1 MRLWREL
8 VAGLRR
14 LLEREDVER
23 DLADEVRHFM
33 EEAEADRVVHGAT
46 PQEARRAV
54 RLRYGDELHAREEVR
69 SRGWDGAL
77 DALVGDVRTSLRGL
91 RRDPGFSI
99 VTVLTLALGIGA
111 ATAIFSVVRPVLFEP
126 LAYPR
131 PERILAIDTRGDDG
145 ALVQN
150 TFGTFLELD
159 RRAQAMESLAAF
171 KPWQPTLTGGTEPQR
186 LEGQSVSA
194 SYFDVLGVQPTLGA
208 GFDAAADRPGGRAEV
223 ILSDALWRS
232 RFGTDPE
239 ILGRT
244 LRLDGEAYAV
254 VGVMGPGFENAT
266 APGATLWTSLRYDP
280 APVSF
285 DTREWGHHL
294 DVIGRVRAGVDPP
307 AARAELDEIAR
318 TPLPDFPRP
327 GHAALTQGLSVRTLK
342 DAVTADARPTMLAV
356 LGAVALL
363 VLVTCVNVTL
373 LLLARGA
380 SRRSEFA
387 MRSVLGAGRG
397 RLLRYLL
404 TESLV
409 TATLGGLVGVAV
421 AAAGVSALVSLSPA
435 TLWGADPPGL
445 DGPALAFALALTGV
459 VGVLFGLAPGLHR
472 ASGRPQAIRDAGRRY
487 ARSSRG
493 ARRVLVVVEV
503 ALATVLLVGT
513 GLILRSTHRL
523 LSVPLGFHPSGAVV
537 LQVNGTGLESGDATI
552 HRFFDQALEAVRDV
566 PGVTAAALTSQLPL
580 SGDADVYG
588 VTPADRGAS
597 AGGPA
602 YRYAVTPGY
611 LETMGIALRS
621 GRLLGEDDVAEGRPV
636 AVISE
641 RLARSLFQDGD
652 PLGQRLQVG
661 APREDPYTVVGVVG
675 DVKQASLA
683 AEDTEAIYLT
693 SGQWHWADRVRWL
706 VVRTEGDPVAMV
718 PAIRRAVWSVDGD
731 QPVIRAQPMAGL
743 VTRSE
748 AERRFVLVV
757 LAAFALASTALAVIG
772 LYGVISGMVTER
784 LQEMGLRAALGA
796 PRERI
801 VGLVLRQG
809 MALTALGLALG
820 VILSIAASGAVDSML
835 YRVAPG
841 DPLIR
846 AGVVLVLAG
855 VAAVACLLP
864 AIRAAGADP
873 VRTLRAE

>member
-14 LLEREDVER
+14 LLDREDVER

-33 EEAEADRVVHGAT
+33 EEAEADLVARGAT
-46 PQEARRAV
+46 RQEARRSV
-54 RLRYGDELHAREEVR
+54 RVRYGDELHAREEVR
-69 SRGWDGAL
+69 RRGWDGAVDVL
-77 DALVGDVRTSLRGL
+77 LGDVRASLRGL
-91 RRDPGFSI
+91 LRDPGFAV
-99 VTVLTLALGIGA
+99 VTILTLSLGIGA

-126 LAYPR
+126 LPYPQ
-131 PERILAIDTRGDDG
+131 PERILAVETRGDDG

-159 RRAQAMESLAAF
+159 RRARSLGSLAVF
-171 KPWQPTLTGGTEPQR
+171 KPWQPTLTGTEPER
-186 LEGQSVSA
+186 LYGQSVSA
-194 SYFDVLGVQPTLGA
+194 SYFDVLGVPPTLGT
-208 GFDAAADRPGGRAEV
+208 GFDPEADRPGGRAEV

-232 RFGTDPE
+232 RFGADPT
-239 ILGRT
+239 ILDRT
-244 LRLDGEAYAV
+244 LHLDGEAYAV
-254 VGVMGPGFENAT
+254 VGVMGPTFENAT
-266 APGATLWTSLRYDP
+266 APQAGLWTSLRYDP

-285 DTREWGHHL
+285 ETREWGHHL
-294 DVIGRVRAGVDPP
+294 DMIGRVGAGMAPE
-307 AARAELDEIAR
+307 AARAELADIAR

-327 GHAALTQGLSVRTLK
+327 GHAALTEGLSVRTLK

-356 LGAVALL
+356 LGAVGLL
-363 VLVTCVNVTL
+363 VIVTCLNVIL

-409 TATLGGLVGVAV
+409 TAAIGGLIGVGV

-435 TLWGADPPGL
+435 TLWGAAPPGL
-445 DGPALAFALALTGV
+445 DGPALVFALALTAAVGV
-459 VGVLFGLAPGLHR
+459 VFGIAPGLHR

-493 ARRVLVVVEV
+493 ARRALVVTEV

-523 LSVPLGFHPSGAVV
+523 LSVPVGFDAGGTVV
-537 LQVNGTGLESGDATI
+537 LQVNGTGLEPGDAGI
-552 HRFFDQALEAVRDV
+552 HRFFAQALEAVRGM
-566 PGVTAAALTSQLPL
+566 PGVTEAALTSQLPL

-588 VTPADRGAS
+588 VTPVDRGAS

-611 LETMGIALRS
+611 LEAMGIELRR
-621 GRLLGEDDVAEGRPV
+621 GRLLEADDLADDRPV
-636 AVISE
+636 VVISE
-641 RLARSLFQDGD
+641 GLARRLYQDQD
-652 PLGQRLQVG
+652 PVGRRVQVG
-661 APREDPYTVVGVVG
+661 AARPEPFTVVGVVG

-683 AEDTEAIYLT
+683 AEDTEAVYVT

-706 VVRTEGDPVAMV
+706 VVRAEGDPMALV

-731 QPVIRAQPMAGL
+731 QPVVRAQPLAT
-743 VTRSE
+743 VVARSE
-748 AERRFVLVV
+748 AERRFVLLI
-757 LAAFALASTALAVIG
+757 LAAFALAATALAVIG

-820 VILSIAASGAVDSML
+820 VALSMVASGAVGSLL
-835 YRVAPG
+835 YHVTPG

-846 AGVVLVLAG
+846 GGVVLLLASA
-855 VAAVACLLP
+855 AAVACLIP